1 MLVDSGSSLAP
12 VLMGNSEHHFVP
24 CSSLPEGIHN
34 PPLLIAVNGQQVACA
49 TGSSGDVFF
58 SEFLAPSLNG
68 TKHLLG
74 VFDGQPCYAVD
85 ASTAELPSGMSFV
98 ALRSLLGDLNETR
111 FQLAG
116 RACQIVQWDKQHRY
130 CGRCGRVT
138 TVIPED
144 RSRACDSCEERFYP
158 RLSPC
163 VIVVIRRGEYCLLA
177 SSARWEGRYYSA
189 LAGFIEPGETVEQ
202 ALHREVMEEVG
213 IRVSNLTY
221 FASQP
226 WPFPGQLM
234 LGFHAD
240 YLSGDIQV
248 DGEEIVAA
256 DWWHYRD
263 LPPHPDE
270 NTLSGQLI
278 RHFVATCREAES

>member
-1 MLVDSGSSLAP
+1 MVSSTPL
-12 VLMGNSEHHFVP
+12 SHFLS
-24 CSSLPEGIHN
+24 CSSLPEGIHK
-34 PPLLIAVNGQQVACA
+34 PPLLLAVKGQQVAVNTA
-49 TGSSGDVFF
+49 AP
-58 SEFLAPSLNG
+58 EQIFLPESLASPLHAQR
-68 TKHLLG
+68 HLLG
-74 VFDGQPCYAVD
+74 VLDGHPCYTVD
-85 ASTAELPSGMSFV
+85 LSTAELPPGFSLVG
-98 ALRSLLGDLNETR
+98 LRSLLGDLDETR
-111 FQLAG
+111 FQLVG
-116 RACQIVQWDKQHRY
+116 RACQIVQWDHQHRY
-130 CGRCGRVT
+130 CGRCGKAT
-138 TVIPED
+138 TVITED
-144 RSRACDSCEERFYP
+144 RSRSCDTCQERFYP

-163 VIVVIRRGEYCLLA
+163 VIVVVRRGEHCLLA

-256 DWWHYRD
+256 DWWHYRE

-278 RHFVATCREAES
+278 RHFVTTCSDRES